1 MKKVKE
7 VYEALEVCTDDGK
20 RLDLLFSLATH
31 LLNFDDKRSLEV
43 AEQISELSERIDN
56 NLGRSY
62 YHSAKAR
69 VLYKRSEFH
78 EATDEFQKA
87 LDAAMLSSNHTHQAI
102 CLDSLGIAFRFQKRY
117 EESEA
122 CSLKAL
128 EILNSFEMA
137 IGYTAIC
144 YNNLGSLYQDQEE
157 YDKATA
163 CFAKGLEIAK
173 QHSDERMVANL
184 LNNLCAV
191 AIMTHQYND
200 GLKYTAPA
208 LAIFKSL
215 NHKHGEVHATVL
227 IGLCY
232 LGLGNHATAMD
243 YFLSGLKQLKNVDHK
258 LIEVQAYKGLGEVYA
273 ALLAYPEANKNY
285 SKAIAIG
292 IKAHDYSEVCTIML
306 LQAKMQLAA
315 NDLKAAKTTLTKAR
329 TIATE
334 QNLPKQLA
342 PLNELATTIGLP

>member
-7 VYEALEVCTDDGK
+7 VYEALEVCTDDGQ
-20 RLDLLFSLATH
+20 RLNLLFSLATH

-43 AEQISELSERIDN
+43 AEQIRELSEQIGSH
-56 NLGRSY
+56 LGRSY

-69 VLYKRSEFH
+69 VFYKRSLFY

-87 LDAAMLSSNHTHQAI
+87 LDAAMLSSNLTQQAI

-117 EESEA
+117 RESED

-128 EILNSFEMA
+128 QILNSLEKS
-137 IGYTAIC
+137 IGYTATC

-157 YDKATA
+157 YDKATE
-163 CFAKGLEIAK
+163 CFNKGLAIAQ
-173 QHSDERMVANL
+173 QHHDERMAANL
-184 LNNLCAV
+184 LNNLSG
-191 AIMTHQYND
+191 IGILTHQYTE
-200 GLKYTAPA
+200 GLAYANQA
-208 LAIFKSL
+208 LSIFKSM

-227 IGLCY
+227 MGLCY
-232 LGLGNHATAMD
+232 LRLGNHATAMD
-243 YFLSGLKQLKNVDHK
+243 CFLSGLKQLKNVDHK

-292 IKAHDYSEVCTIML
+292 IKAHDYGEVCTIL
-306 LQAKMQLAA
+306 QLQAKMQLAA

-329 TIATE
+329 TIAAE
-334 QNLPKQLA
+334 QNLSKQLA
-342 PLNELATTIGLP
+342 PLNELAATIGLP